1 MQNDE
6 QELWNISELLSYIKM
21 FFECINYIL
30 QDM

>member
-6 QELWNISELLSYIKM
+6 QELWNITEHFSYIKM
-21 FFECINYIL
+21 FFERINFIL

>member
-6 QELWNISELLSYIKM
+6 QELSISELLSYIKM